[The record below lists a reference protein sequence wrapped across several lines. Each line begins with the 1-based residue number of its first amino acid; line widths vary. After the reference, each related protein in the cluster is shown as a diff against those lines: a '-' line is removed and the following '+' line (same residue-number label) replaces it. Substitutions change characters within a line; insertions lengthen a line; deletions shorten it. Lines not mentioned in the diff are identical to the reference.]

1 MQTGSVFLQSRD
13 LETNVELPFPSMTLS
28 AFSSF
33 GLQAAEGSEVK
44 SLGPCV
50 LSGPVGA
57 TVAAT

>member
-33 GLQAAEGSEVK
+33 GLQAAEGPEVK
-44 SLGPCV
+44 SLGP
-50 LSGPVGA
+50 
-57 TVAAT
+57 